1 MRSVTILSA
10 LVAVGSRAVS
20 GATTCSEEIRITEP
34 TPIINCDVIDANVV
48 VDENVAGSLSIEG
61 PKQLKKDLIVSN
73 ATKLISISST
83 SINAVGG
90 TLRLESLQLLSSCN
104 LQALTS
110 VVDMMLL
117 NLPQLNGLTL
127 GTEGV
132 TKARRISIADTFIS
146 DLTGLNIA
154 NCETIDISNNPK
166 LTTFDSPLVNVT
178 KSLKLTNNG
187 NNMQVN
193 MSSLQNCG
201 EIQFRQVKSFDAPV
215 LSRAE
220 SIKFNDS
227 PELLSVSC
235 SNLTEIAASLTL
247 INNKK
252 LNRLSF
258 PLLKTIKGDMTIQN
272 NTALQQV
279 DGFPKVESVGN
290 ILLRGNFRNVTLDQ
304 LRDVKGS
311 AIATSTTDISAFC
324 DFFSD
329 LKKKGNIRG
338 KESCTSNNKNANEEG
353 GTGGQTS
360 TDKEKDAA
368 GIVSVNS
375 ALLSMAVLATLAQM
389 VL

>member
-1 MRSVTILSA
+1 MMRSVTILSA

-20 GATTCSEEIRITEP
+20 AATTCSEEIRISEP
-34 TPIINCDVIDANVV
+34 TPVIPCDVVDANVI

-61 PKQLKKDLIVSN
+61 PKQLRKDFIVSN
-73 ATKLISISST
+73 ATKLISISSS

-90 TLRLESLQLLSSCN
+90 SLRLEGLQLLSSCN

-110 VVDMMLL
+110 VVDMFLL

-132 TKARRISIADTFIS
+132 TKARRISIDDTFIS

-154 NCETIDISNNPK
+154 TADVIEISNNPK

-193 MSSLQNCG
+193 MSSLQTCG

-215 LSRAE
+215 LSHAE

-252 LNRLSF
+252 LNKLSF

-272 NTALQQV
+272 NTALEQV

-290 ILLRGNFRNVTLDQ
+290 ILLRGSFKNVTLDQ

-311 AIATSTTDISAFC
+311 ATATSTTDISAFC
-324 DFFSD
+324 DFFSN
-329 LKKKGNIRG
+329 LKKQGNIRG
-338 KESCTSNNKNANEEG
+338 KETCTSNNKNANEEG
-353 GTGGQTS
+353 GTGGQTNA
-360 TDKEKDAA
+360 DKEKDAA
-368 GIVSVNS
+368 GSLGVNL
-375 ALLSMAVLATLAQM
+375 ALLGAAVMATLTQM
-389 VL
+389 L

>member
-1 MRSVTILSA
+1 MMRSVTILSA
-10 LVAVGSRAVS
+10 IVAIGSRAVS
-20 GATTCSEEIRITEP
+20 AATTCSEEIRITEP
-34 TPIINCDVIDANVV
+34 TPVIPCDVVDANLI

-61 PKQLKKDLIVSN
+61 PKQLRKDFIVSN
-73 ATKLISISST
+73 ATKLISISSS

-90 TLRLESLQLLSSCN
+90 SLRLEGLQLLSSCN
-104 LQALTS
+104 LQSLTS
-110 VVDMMLL
+110 VVDMFLL

-132 TKARRISIADTFIS
+132 TKARRISIDDTFIS

-154 NCETIDISNNPK
+154 TADIIEISNNPK

-193 MSSLQNCG
+193 MSSLQTCG

-290 ILLRGNFRNVTLDQ
+290 ILLRGNFR
-304 LRDVKGS
+304 KY
-311 AIATSTTDISAFC
+311 
-324 DFFSD
+324 
-329 LKKKGNIRG
+329 
-338 KESCTSNNKNANEEG
+338 
-353 GTGGQTS
+353 
-360 TDKEKDAA
+360 
-368 GIVSVNS
+368 
-375 ALLSMAVLATLAQM
+375 
-389 VL
+389 